1 MTKFFLIVATIVW
14 GLWWFAGSFRGPV
27 IKDTV
32 EYGVTEQGRLQ
43 KTTTYT
49 DEAQRAYQ
57 RTVRTPVTPNDWLGR
72 IRRQQNSWQWWLF
85 GCGPFAVVLLVV
97 VRDFF

>member
-32 EYGVTEQGRLQ
+32 EYGVTEQGQFQ
-43 KTTTYT
+43 KTTTYN
-49 DEAQRAYQ
+49 DSGQRAYRQ
-57 RTVRTPVTPNDWLGR
+57 TVATPATSQDWLGR
-72 IRRQQNSWQWWLF
+72 VRRQQNSWQWWAL
-85 GCGPFAVVLLVV
+85 GCGPLAIALFAV